1 MKSPHRDF
9 TVQRTI
15 TCKEKGKK
23 RVTEMSRNHQEE
35 KNLQRREKTQS
46 DLTMMAMFIH
56 AQAGLV
62 VTPAMPPMH
71 VQSMV
76 KHVAGGAAVS
86 AEASHLHEFIF
97 PGSSILV
104 AEAGRAVATP
114 W

>member
-1 MKSPHRDF
+1 
-9 TVQRTI
+9 
-15 TCKEKGKK
+15 
-23 RVTEMSRNHQEE
+23 MSRNHQERHE
-35 KNLQRREKTQS
+35 KRKICSLEKDTKS

-62 VTPAMPPMH
+62 VTPAMQPMH

-76 KHVAGGAAVS
+76 QHVSGGAAVS

-97 PGSSILV
+97 PGSSVLV